1 MKSVIFRLAALVSS
15 VVLAWLLL
23 ELVLGVLSTGSSAP
37 PPRSLAINERHGS
50 SVERRHRRTEP
61 YFRRSARRFTILVAG
76 DSFTWGAGIYHRDSY
91 GKRLESLLERLDR
104 QQNIRLEL
112 VSRPGWTTSQ
122 EFAAT
127 RSLAARL
134 DPDLMILGYCLN
146 DAETPQRYGLGDL
159 EALIQRRQ
167 PANAASRL
175 VYRKSSL
182 YHLLWERLEN
192 SRQRR
197 ALDFYYHEIYE
208 RPGWQLALSAFD
220 SFKAL
225 AERRGIPL
233 VAVIFPIFDQQL
245 DDGYSYR
252 DLHALAASE
261 FEKRGIPTL
270 DLLPAYAGID
280 AVRLAVEP
288 FTDPHPNELAHR
300 IASQQ
305 LAHFLVTEGLVPIDR
320 GQLQRIEFSLP
331 ATDSQRTVAQEEKQ

>member
-1 MKSVIFRLAALVSS
+1 MKGVIFRLAALVSS
-15 VVLAWLLL
+15 VAVAWLLL
-23 ELVLGVLSTGSSAP
+23 ELVLGVLSANSTATL
-37 PPRSLAINERHGS
+37 PRSLAINERHGS
-50 SVERRHRRTEP
+50 SVQRRHRRTVP
-61 YFRRSARRFTILVAG
+61 YFRRNARRFTILVAG
-76 DSFTWGAGIYHRDSY
+76 DSFTWGAGVYHTDTY

-104 QQNIRLEL
+104 EQNIRLEL

-122 EFAAT
+122 EFDAT
-127 RSLAARL
+127 RSIVARI

-146 DAETPQRYGLGDL
+146 DAEPPQRHGIGDL
-159 EALIQRRQ
+159 EALIARHQ
-167 PANAASRL
+167 PANAVSRFA
-175 VYRKSSL
+175 YQNSRL

-197 ALDFYYHEIYE
+197 AFDFYYHELYN
-208 RPGWQLALSAFD
+208 RPGWQRTLSAFD
-220 SFKAL
+220 DFQAL
-225 AERRGIPL
+225 AARRGIPL

-245 DDGYSYR
+245 GASYSYR
-252 DLHALAASE
+252 NLHTLAVGE
-261 FEKRGIPTL
+261 LEKRGIVTL

-320 GQLQRIEFSLP
+320 EQLQRIEFSLP
-331 ATDSQRTVAQEEKQ
+331 PTESQQATAEEEKR